1 MNHCRVDALRKKFE
15 KPQPRNHLKPPDEL
29 EKRSDNLGQSVYISV
44 LNSTGLAALD
54 AYSINQAH
62 PKMTRE
68 KRRAAVLARE
78 AALRRLAFSHLHR
91 PRMGVR
97 TDFTSGK
104 LQGLHS
110 GL

>member
-1 MNHCRVDALRKKFE
+1 M
-15 KPQPRNHLKPPDEL
+15 
-29 EKRSDNLGQSVYISV
+29 

-91 PRMGVR
+91 PGMGVR
-97 TDFTSGK
+97 TDFTYVEGSIVVIQVVQRREARYSLSARSSPVRIHWSMGV
-104 LQGLHS
+104 
-110 GL
+110 